1 MEPQSTFVPVSP
13 SLRNLMPGAMQ
24 KPNLSTQRV
33 LIVPGLHGSEPAH
46 WQSRWQRL
54 YPLFERVDQDDPHTP
69 NLDVWCDRFQQVLRR
84 SAQPTIAVA
93 HSFGCLATVRAAAQG
108 APNLI
113 GMLLVAPADPEK
125 FELADAMQ
133 TGPLTQPALLVGS
146 RNDPWMASE
155 RARIWAEI
163 WGAYFLCAGELG
175 HINAESGIGD
185 WPFGLSLLLKVVEE
199 AKNQYT
205 KIA

>member
-1 MEPQSTFVPVSP
+1 MEPQSTFFPVFP
-13 SLRNLMPGAMQ
+13 SFRNLMRDEMQ
-24 KPNLSTQRV
+24 QHNISAQRV
-33 LIVPGLHGSEPAH
+33 LIVPGLHGSDYAH

-54 YPLFERVDQDDPHTP
+54 YPSFERVDQDDPHAP
-69 NLDVWCDRFQQVLRR
+69 NLNVWCERFQEVLRR

-125 FELADAMQ
+125 FDLTSAMQ
-133 TGPLTQPALLVGS
+133 TGPLAQPALLVGS

-163 WGAYFLCAGELG
+163 WGVDFLCAGELG

-185 WPFGLSLLLKVVEE
+185 WPFGLSLLSKVVE
-199 AKNQYT
+199 AARIQYA